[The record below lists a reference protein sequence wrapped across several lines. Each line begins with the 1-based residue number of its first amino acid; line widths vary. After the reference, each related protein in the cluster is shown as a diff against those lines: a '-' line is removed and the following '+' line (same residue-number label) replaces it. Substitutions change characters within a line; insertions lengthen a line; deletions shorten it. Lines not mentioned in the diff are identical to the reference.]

1 MWVSLLGMRLRLLA
15 PWLVLLGACSSG
27 GAPPPEPEVVP
38 DFLLADVNP
47 TSTTFGNDVSP
58 RDSLGLI
65 SAWYFASAT

>member
-1 MWVSLLGMRLRLLA
+1 MRLRLLA

-27 GAPPPEPEVVP
+27 STPPAAEPQVMP
-38 DFLLADVNP
+38 DFLLTDFNP
-47 TSTTFGNDVSP
+47 TSPTYNNDVSP